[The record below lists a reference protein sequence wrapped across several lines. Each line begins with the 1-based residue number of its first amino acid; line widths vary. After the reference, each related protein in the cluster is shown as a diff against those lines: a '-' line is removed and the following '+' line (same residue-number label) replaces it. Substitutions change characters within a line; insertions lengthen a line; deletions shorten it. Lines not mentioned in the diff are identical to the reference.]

1 MIENSVVRFFLDP
14 KDHVTRNYFLV
25 RCSPFVLIAWRLCR
39 AGAFSG
45 TLLPYQRQQAPRKPH
60 ASFWRS
66 RWRALKA
73 DLDAGLLDKAG
84 YEASVEDVRRRALQ
98 DISEARGRTLGGKG
112 APVATALT
120 VCVLMTVSVLG
131 LYSGSE
137 PQDPLICLTRCKRAA
152 SCVPTA
158 RSGLTT
164 ARRAPAELK
173 AFLETHPKD
182 ERAWVLYGR
191 ALAQSSDWQGAADA
205 YEKAVSLGRFAG
217 KDTDVLMEY
226 GAATMNLR
234 TEAAYKKA
242 VEILTQAAV
251 IDENNLRVQEFLAM
265 AAFQAHDWKTAR
277 IALEFILTKAD
288 PNDPAYQSIA
298 EAASQAARMERESR
312 QK

>member
-1 MIENSVVRFFLDP
+1 MES
-14 KDHVTRNYFLV
+14 
-25 RCSPFVLIAWRLCR
+25 
-39 AGAFSG
+39 
-45 TLLPYQRQQAPRKPH
+45 
-60 ASFWRS
+60 
-66 RWRALKA
+66 LKA

-131 LYSGSE
+131 LYQWFGAAGSIDLFDSV
-137 PQDPLICLTRCKRAA
+137 QKGGIMRADG
-152 SCVPTA
+152 TL
-158 RSGLTT
+158 GLND
-164 ARRAPAELK
+164 RAPGAAELK

-277 IALEFILTKAD
+277 IALDFILTKAD

>member
-1 MIENSVVRFFLDP
+1 MSHEIIFWCVAAL
-14 KDHVTRNYFLV
+14 LI
-25 RCSPFVLIAWRLCR
+25 LIACAFVVPALLGHSFFRTN
-39 AGAFSG
+39 GASAEE
-45 TLLPYQRQQAPRKPH
+45 TSRVLLAQQME
-60 ASFWRS
+60 S
-66 RWRALKA
+66 LKA

-131 LYSGSE
+131 LYQWFGAAGSIDLFDSV
-137 PQDPLICLTRCKRAA
+137 QKGGIMRADG
-152 SCVPTA
+152 TL
-158 RSGLTT
+158 GLND
-164 ARRAPAELK
+164 RAPGAAELK

>member
-1 MIENSVVRFFLDP
+1 MSHEIIFWCVAAL
-14 KDHVTRNYFLV
+14 LI
-25 RCSPFVLIAWRLCR
+25 LIACAFVVPALLGHSFFRTK
-39 AGAFSG
+39 GASAEE
-45 TLLPYQRQQAPRKPH
+45 TSRVLLAQQME
-60 ASFWRS
+60 S
-66 RWRALKA
+66 LKA

-131 LYSGSE
+131 LYQWFGAAGSIDLFDSV
-137 PQDPLICLTRCKRAA
+137 QKGGIMRADG
-152 SCVPTA
+152 TL
-158 RSGLTT
+158 GLND
-164 ARRAPAELK
+164 RAPGAAELK

-251 IDENNLRVQEFLAM
+251 IDEKQPPGAGVSRDGCVSGARLENGAYC
-265 AAFQAHDWKTAR
+265 AR
-277 IALEFILTKAD
+277 IYSYQGRSKRPGLSEHCRSCEPGCAHGARK
-288 PNDPAYQSIA
+288 PAEVGSFL
-298 EAASQAARMERESR
+298 
-312 QK
+312 

>member
-1 MIENSVVRFFLDP
+1 MRGFSIRRA
-14 KDHVTRNYFLV
+14 TRQAS
-25 RCSPFVLIAWRLCR
+25 RTS
-39 AGAFSG
+39 GA
-45 TLLPYQRQQAPRKPH
+45 
-60 ASFWRS
+60 
-66 RWRALKA
+66 
-73 DLDAGLLDKAG
+73 
-84 YEASVEDVRRRALQ
+84 RALQ

-131 LYSGSE
+131 LYQWFGAAGSIDLFDSV
-137 PQDPLICLTRCKRAA
+137 QKGGIMRADG
-152 SCVPTA
+152 TL
-158 RSGLTT
+158 GLND
-164 ARRAPAELK
+164 RAPGAAELK

>member
-1 MIENSVVRFFLDP
+1 M
-14 KDHVTRNYFLV
+14 
-25 RCSPFVLIAWRLCR
+25 
-39 AGAFSG
+39 
-45 TLLPYQRQQAPRKPH
+45 
-60 ASFWRS
+60 
-66 RWRALKA
+66 
-73 DLDAGLLDKAG
+73 
-84 YEASVEDVRRRALQ
+84 
-98 DISEARGRTLGGKG
+98 
-112 APVATALT
+112 
-120 VCVLMTVSVLG
+120 
-131 LYSGSE
+131 
-137 PQDPLICLTRCKRAA
+137 
-152 SCVPTA
+152 
-158 RSGLTT
+158 
-164 ARRAPAELK
+164 
-173 AFLETHPKD
+173 
-182 ERAWVLYGR
+182 
-191 ALAQSSDWQGAADA
+191 
-205 YEKAVSLGRFAG
+205 SLGRFAG